1 VAFDPIQFLDVLRH
15 SKGYAGQIVH
25 VRTLPPRAPRYGQL
39 RERLSAPVQRALEAG
54 GAERLYAHQAEAIN
68 LALDGKSVVVA
79 TSTASGKTL
88 AFNIPVL
95 EVLAR
100 DPLARALYLYPTKA
114 LAQDQLGKWQGL
126 IKAAGE
132 GIVNPLAATY
142 DGDTPQGARARIRK
156 QARVLLTNPDML
168 HAGILPN
175 HPLWAEFFRHLR
187 FVVIDEAHTYRGV
200 FGSQVA
206 CVLRRLRRVCAVYQG
221 NGAQRRTRASVI
233 RSAGRGNPNSVS
245 KNLATA
251 NEPLH
256 DYNGHA
262 LAAPGGPQFIATSA
276 TIANPAEHFTLL
288 TGLPVTVVTDDGSPH
303 GPRTFT
309 LWNPPFVDRARTARR
324 SANHEASDLFT
335 QLVSSGV
342 RTIAFARARVVAELL
357 LRYSRQQLGKA
368 RPELVDKVAAYRAG
382 YMAEERRRIERE
394 LFGGRLVGV
403 TATSALELGIDVG
416 GLDASLLVG
425 YPGTIAS
432 MWQQAGRAGRGSD
445 ASLSVLIALDN
456 PLDQYY
462 MRHPDV
468 LLGKPSENALLDPD
482 NVYILQRH
490 LPCAA
495 HESPLRADEGGQD
508 DEALFGPGFVDA
520 MVQLERSGV
529 LQYTGEK
536 WVYTASDYPAQDV
549 SLRDAEGD
557 RFAVLDAN
565 NTYKMIEE
573 LSAST
578 APQRV
583 HPGAVYLH
591 QGEAYVVTEFNYDL
605 RHAIV
610 QQEPA
615 DYYTQPREL
624 NDVRIV
630 RSIRH
635 RETPGGLAYVGRLRV
650 RSQVIGY
657 RRIQHF
663 SETVLGEEPLD
674 MPLTEYETVGMWW
687 DVPPEVPAYLNARG
701 MDFLGGIHAAEHA
714 AIGILPLFAMCDRWD
729 IGGLSTPRHPDTDAA
744 QIFIYDGF
752 PGGVGIAEKGFSLLP
767 ELWRA
772 TLDVIKACPCSGGCP
787 SCVQSPKCGNFNQP
801 LDKQAASV
809 ILSWLLGQPPRR

>member
-1 VAFDPIQFLDVLRH
+1 MSFDPVSFLGAVRQ

-25 VRTLPPRAPRYGQL
+25 VQTLPPRAPRYRHL
-39 RERLSAPVQRALEAG
+39 HERLSPPVQRALQAT
-54 GAERLYAHQAEAIN
+54 GADELYTHQAEAIN
-68 LALDGKSVVVA
+68 EALDGHNVVVA

-95 EVLAR
+95 EALAR
-100 DPLARALYLYPTKA
+100 DPLVRALYLYPTKA
-114 LAQDQLGKWQGL
+114 LAQDQLGKWQSL
-126 IKAAGE
+126 VRAAGD

-142 DGDTPQGARARIRK
+142 DGDTSQGARARIRK

-175 HPLWAEFFRHLR
+175 HPLWAEFFRHLKY
-187 FVVIDEAHTYRGV
+187 VVIDEAHTYRGV

-206 CVLRRLRRVCAVYQG
+206 CVLRRLRRVCVIYQG
-221 NGAQRRTRASVI
+221 NGAARRTRASVV
-233 RSAGRGNPNSVS
+233 RNLGSVS
-245 KNLATA
+245 
-251 NEPLH
+251 
-256 DYNGHA
+256 DGRNGSTDR
-262 LAAPGGPQFIATSA
+262 PGRMQAVSIDSLQRPDVGPQFIATSA

-303 GPRTFT
+303 GPRTFA
-309 LWNPPFVDRARTARR
+309 LWNPPFIDKARTARR
-324 SANHEASDLFT
+324 SANQEGADLFT
-335 QLVSSGV
+335 RLVSGGV

-357 LRYSRQQLGKA
+357 LRYSRQQLSKI

-425 YPGTIAS
+425 YPGAIAS

-445 ASLSVLIALDN
+445 PSLSILIALDN

-462 MRHPDV
+462 ARHPDI
-468 LLGKPSENALLDPD
+468 LLGKPNENALLDPD

-520 MVQLERSGV
+520 MVQLEQSGT
-529 LQYTGEK
+529 LEYTGEK

-557 RFAVLDAN
+557 RFAVLDAD

-591 QGEAYVVTEFNYDL
+591 QGESYLVTEFNYDL

-610 QQEPA
+610 QQAPV

-624 NDVRIV
+624 NAVRIV
-630 RSIRH
+630 RSMRH
-635 RETPGGLAYVGRLRV
+635 RETPAGLAYLGRVRV

-663 SETVLGEEPLD
+663 SETVLEEEPLD
-674 MPLTEYETVGMWW
+674 MPLTEYETVATWW
-687 DVPPEVPAYLNARG
+687 DIPPELPSFLASRG
-701 MDFLGGIHAAEHA
+701 LDFLGGIHAAEHA

-752 PGGVGIAEKGFSLLP
+752 PGGVGIAEKGFELLP
-767 ELWRA
+767 ELWA
-772 TLDVIKACPCSGGCP
+772 AALDVIKACPCSGGCP

-801 LDKQAASV
+801 LDKKAAAI
-809 ILSWLLGQPPRR
+809 ILGWLLGRNRR

>member
-1 VAFDPIQFLDVLRH
+1 MSFDPIVFLDTLRH
-15 SKGYAGQIVH
+15 ARGYAGQIVH
-25 VRTLPPRAPRYGQL
+25 AQTLPARPPRYARL
-39 RERLSAPVQRALEAG
+39 HERLSPPVQRALEASG
-54 GAERLYAHQAEAIN
+54 SERLYTHQAEAIN
-68 LALDGKSVVVA
+68 LALAGQNVVVA

-88 AFNIPVL
+88 AFNVPVL
-95 EVLAR
+95 EALAR

-114 LAQDQLGKWQGL
+114 LAQDQLGKWRAL
-126 IKAAGE
+126 IDAAGS

-142 DGDTPQGARARIRK
+142 DGDTPQGSRARLRK

-187 FVVIDEAHTYRGV
+187 YVVIDEAHTYRGV

-206 CVLRRLRRVCAVYQG
+206 CVLRRLRRVCAIYQ
-221 NGAQRRTRASVI
+221 NGDPARRTRASI
-233 RSAGRGNPNSVS
+233 LRSAGRRNSAA
-245 KNLATA
+245 KAAATERIGGSFTETHSA
-251 NEPLH
+251 PI
-256 DYNGHA
+256 G
-262 LAAPGGPQFIATSA
+262 AATKLQFIATSA
-276 TIANPAEHFTLL
+276 TIANPGEHFTLL

-303 GPRTFT
+303 GPRTFA
-309 LWNPPFVDRARTARR
+309 LWNPPFIDKARTSRR
-324 SANHEASDLFT
+324 SANHEAADLFT

-357 LRYSRQQLGKA
+357 LRYSRGQLSKT
-368 RPELVDKVAAYRAG
+368 RPELAERIAAYRAG
-382 YMAEERRRIERE
+382 YMADDRRRIERD

-403 TATSALELGIDVG
+403 TATTALELGIDVG

-445 ASLSVLIALDN
+445 PALSVLIGLDN

-468 LLGKPSENALLDPD
+468 LLGKPNENALLDPD

-520 MVQLERSGV
+520 MVQLEQDDTLRYS
-529 LQYTGEK
+529 GEK
-536 WVYTASDYPAQDV
+536 WVYTGGDYPAQDV
-549 SLRDAEGD
+549 NLRDAEGD
-557 RFAVLDAN
+557 RFAVLDAG

-573 LSAST
+573 LSATT

-591 QGEAYVVTEFNYDL
+591 QGDSYLVTEFNYEL

-610 QQEPA
+610 AQTPV

-630 RSIRH
+630 RSVKH
-635 RETPGGLAYVGRLRV
+635 RETPGGLAYLGRVRV

-663 SETVLGEEPLD
+663 SEAVLGEEPLD
-674 MPLTEYETVGMWW
+674 MPLAEYETVAMWW
-687 DVPPEVPAYLNARG
+687 DLPPELPALLAARG
-701 MDFLGGIHAAEHA
+701 MDFLGGIHAVEHA

-752 PGGVGIAEKGFSLLP
+752 PGGVGIAEKGFDLLP

-772 TLDVIKACPCSGGCP
+772 TLDVITTCPCSGGCP

-801 LDKQAASV
+801 LDKEAGRV
-809 ILSWLLGQPPRR
+809 ILGALLGGRKG